1 MDALNE
7 LLLGWGWLGLFV
19 SAFLAGT
26 VLPFSSEVV
35 LLACI
40 AGGTPPVAGV
50 AAATAGNA
58 LGGMTC
64 YWVGRL
70 GRTEWIARY
79 LRVGP
84 RELARARRFMR
95 GRGAWMAVL
104 SFHFFHTVGM
114 PRLRGE
120 RSMMSSCI
128 SVKEWNTSR
137 AAAGERISSPK
148 LSSKKE

>member
-104 SFHFFHTVGM
+104 SFLPVVGDAMLIVLGLMRANPWITATAMTAGKLGRYAAVAGLISFF
-114 PRLRGE
+114 
-120 RSMMSSCI
+120 
-128 SVKEWNTSR
+128 
-137 AAAGERISSPK
+137 
-148 LSSKKE
+148 

>member
-104 SFHFFHTVGM
+104 SFLPVVGDAM
-114 PRLRGE
+114 LIVLGLMRANPW
-120 RSMMSSCI
+120 I
-128 SVKEWNTSR
+128 T
-137 AAAGERISSPK
+137 AAAMTAGKLGRYAAVAGLISFF
-148 LSSKKE
+148 